1 MEENKK
7 KPVDKDKEAVLK
19 GIVGGGA
26 LTALGTG
33 AYLIGR
39 APGKHP
45 EKYVKAAEIYKRKI
59 GLGLDPYKFAKE
71 SKKYG
76 KAMTG
81 VGLATLGLAA
91 YKHHKDKKKGQNND
105 NPEK

>member
-7 KPVDKDKEAVLK
+7 KPVDKDKEAVKK

-26 LTALGTG
+26 LTALGSG
-33 AYLIGR
+33 AYLLGKY
-39 APGKHP
+39 PEKHP
-45 EKYVKAAEIYKRKI
+45 EKYVKAAEKYRRKI
-59 GLGLDPYKFAKE
+59 GADPFKFAKE
-71 SKKYG
+71 SKKIG
-76 KAMTG
+76 KVMTG